1 MNDKWQS
8 GDYKF
13 MSQEKQINSRKTMPP
28 HVRNS
33 KSARSEV
40 SLPDLCNFG
49 LVLRVL
55 LLTVAAS
62 ALLALE
68 DAYLWQA
75 WSVSFFKTI
84 GIAAP
89 TALLWIVVMCALG
102 KRLRQEP
109 PWARYLSAA
118 LVAALAVLTLL
129 TLFPVIRAGELPP
142 SLLQSVSLS
151 IFCAVLG
158 AAALHYF
165 ELRARAFSPA
175 LASAKLQALQSRI
188 RPHFLFNSLNTA
200 AALARTDPERTERL
214 LEDLSDVFRAAL
226 RVGTTLVP
234 LQEEIELAQQ
244 YAAIEQLR
252 LGDRLRIEWKIA
264 QLPQSARVPSL
275 LLQPLL
281 ENAVHHGIE
290 PVAEPGDVQVRI
302 STFGRELRIEVE
314 NSYVPETRSKGSGIA
329 LANIKERLN
338 LLYDLEAQMRTG
350 GDGKRFRVYI
360 KLPIHPDSQVSTG
373 SGKK

>member
-1 MNDKWQS
+1 
-8 GDYKF
+8 
-13 MSQEKQINSRKTMPP
+13 
-28 HVRNS
+28 
-33 KSARSEV
+33 
-40 SLPDLCNFG
+40 
-49 LVLRVL
+49 
-55 LLTVAAS
+55 
-62 ALLALE
+62 
-68 DAYLWQA
+68 
-75 WSVSFFKTI
+75 
-84 GIAAP
+84 
-89 TALLWIVVMCALG
+89 
-102 KRLRQEP
+102 
-109 PWARYLSAA
+109 
-118 LVAALAVLTLL
+118 
-129 TLFPVIRAGELPP
+129 
-142 SLLQSVSLS
+142 
-151 IFCAVLG
+151 
-158 AAALHYF
+158 
-165 ELRARAFSPA
+165 
-175 LASAKLQALQSRI
+175 
-188 RPHFLFNSLNTA
+188 
-200 AALARTDPERTERL
+200 
-214 LEDLSDVFRAAL
+214 
-226 RVGTTLVP
+226 

>member
-1 MNDKWQS
+1 MAV

-13 MSQEKQINSRKTMPP
+13 MSQEKQGNSGKLM
-28 HVRNS
+28 
-33 KSARSEV
+33 ARTGQSTRLEV
-40 SLPDLCNFG
+40 PMPDLCNFG
-49 LVLRVL
+49 LVLRTL
-55 LLTVAAS
+55 LLTVAVS
-62 ALLALE
+62 ALLALP
-68 DAYLWQA
+68 DASVWHV
-75 WSVSFFKTI
+75 WSVSFFRII

-89 TALLWIVVMCALG
+89 TAVFWIVTMCALG

-109 PWARYLSAA
+109 AWARYLSAG
-118 LVAALAVLTLL
+118 LVAALPALALL
-129 TLFPVIRAGELPP
+129 TLFSVIRVTEPP
-142 SLLQSVSLS
+142 LSMLQILSLS
-151 IFCAVLG
+151 TLCAVLG
-158 AAALHYF
+158 ATALHYF

-175 LASAKLQALQSRI
+175 LASARLQALQSRI

-200 AALARTDPERTERL
+200 AALARIDPARTERL

-226 RVGTTLVP
+226 REGTTLVP
-234 LQEEIELAQQ
+234 LIDEIVLAKQ

-252 LGDRLRIEWKIA
+252 LGSRLQIHWRIGKV
-264 QLPQSARVPSL
+264 PQSARVPSL

-302 STFGRELRIEVE
+302 ATFGRELRIKVE
-314 NSYVPETRSKGSGIA
+314 NSYASGTGSKGSGIA
-329 LANIKERLN
+329 LANIRERLN

-360 KLPIHPDSQVSTG
+360 KLPLNPSSAISSGP
-373 SGKK
+373 GKK